1 MLVLPNKM
9 INDSAMINEGC
20 YIEGLQQIAFKVSIT
35 NGSSQKIEFTLN
47 DEFFGK
53 DDTFGYHVRLNAA
66 GVRMED
72 SKLVPFFP
80 HHEENHETFEPP
92 LYTEGFKKVVLHPH
106 ESLVGW
112 VGFYVNPESDDFELL
127 FADDSVM
134 LTALQEQKPPEKG
147 SNRADYIPTITRS

>member
-1 MLVLPNKM
+1 MPL
-9 INDSAMINEGC
+9 S
-20 YIEGLQQIAFKVSIT
+20 
-35 NGSSQKIEFTLN
+35 
-47 DEFFGK
+47 
-53 DDTFGYHVRLNAA
+53 
-66 GVRMED
+66 
-72 SKLVPFFP
+72 
-80 HHEENHETFEPP
+80 FEPP